1 MESLNNTINKNMWFE
16 HTHDFVQN
24 FEIQLQQA
32 QKLTV
37 RPQWNINQFQ
47 KAELTCTFVFYLS
60 CLELYGMKSM
70 DLISLVLK

>member
-16 HTHDFVQN
+16 HTHHFVQN

-32 QKLTV
+32 LLQKLTV

-47 KAELTCTFVFYLS
+47 KVELTCAFVFYLS
-60 CLELYGMKSM
+60 YLGL
-70 DLISLVLK
+70 